1 MLKENKGVWTGVI
14 FTVITYIVIIT
25 IYTVTTRG
33 MAEVSQKEIE
43 NTNKIH
49 REDFKELQK
58 QWIQSTDKLYDELK
72 EIRKEIANIKP

>member
-72 EIRKEIANIKP
+72 EIRKEIANIK

>member
-1 MLKENKGVWTGVI
+1 MLKENKGVWTGII

-72 EIRKEIANIKP
+72 EIRKEIANIK

>member
-1 MLKENKGVWTGVI
+1 MLKENKGGII

-72 EIRKEIANIKP
+72 EIRKEIANIK